1 MRTKPFFF
9 MHIIHRGIVSKSY
22 KENCLESFRASF
34 KKRFGIETD
43 IHSTRDKKFVCFHDF
58 TLKRIFKISK
68 SIKNINYE
76 DLKKIK
82 NKNFEIPQLKEVLK
96 ISKNKFPVFIEIKPL
111 FNKKLLSNL
120 IKETRGFKKCTFIS
134 FKHENIYN
142 LLKLNSKLSVGLSFS
157 NKSSVKSILKSS
169 LNKKIKYL
177 ILDKKF
183 LNSRRIQTINKEK
196 YYYTIKNKKEFL
208 KYEKDNN
215 LIFENL

>member
-1 MRTKPFFF
+1 
-9 MHIIHRGIVSKSY
+9 MHIIHRGIVSNSY

-34 KKRFGIETD
+34 KKRYGIETD
-43 IHSTRDKKFVCFHDF
+43 IHSTKDKKFVCFHDF

-82 NKNFEIPQLKEVLK
+82 NKNFQIPPLKEVLK
-96 ISKNKFPVFIEIKPL
+96 ISKKKFPIFIEIKPL
-111 FNKKLLSNL
+111 FNKELLSNL
-120 IKETRGFKKCTFIS
+120 IKETRSFKKCTFIS

-157 NKSSVKSILKSS
+157 NKSSIKSILKSS

-183 LNSRRIQTINKEK
+183 LNSRRIQIINKEK

>member
-1 MRTKPFFF
+1 

-43 IHSTRDKKFVCFHDF
+43 IHSTKDKKFVCFHDF

-82 NKNFEIPQLKEVLK
+82 NKNFQIPPLKEVLK

-111 FNKKLLSNL
+111 FDKELLSNL
-120 IKETRGFKKCTFIS
+120 IKETRSFKKCTFIS

-157 NKSSVKSILKSS
+157 NKSSVKSIIKSS
-169 LNKKIKYL
+169 LDKKIKYL

-183 LNSRRIQTINKEK
+183 LNSRRIQIINKEK

>member
-1 MRTKPFFF
+1 

-43 IHSTRDKKFVCFHDF
+43 IHATKDKKFVCFHDF

-82 NKNFEIPQLKEVLK
+82 NKNFQIPPLKQVLK

-111 FNKKLLSNL
+111 FDKELLSNL
-120 IKETRGFKKCTFIS
+120 IKETRSFKKCTFIS

-183 LNSRRIQTINKEK
+183 LNNEKINKTNKEK
-196 YYYTIKNKKEFL
+196 YYYTIKSKKEFL
-208 KYEKDNN
+208 KYYENNN

>member
-1 MRTKPFFF
+1 
-9 MHIIHRGIVSKSY
+9 MHIIHRGIVNKSY

-43 IHSTRDKKFVCFHDF
+43 IHSTKDKKFVCFHDF

-82 NKNFEIPQLKEVLK
+82 NKNFQIPPLKEVLK
-96 ISKNKFPVFIEIKPL
+96 ISKKKFPIFIEIKPL
-111 FNKKLLSNL
+111 FNKELLSNL
-120 IKETRGFKKCTFIS
+120 IKESRSFKKCTFIS

-157 NKSSVKSILKSS
+157 NNSSVKSILKSS
-169 LNKKIKYL
+169 LNKRIKYL

-183 LNSRRIQTINKEK
+183 LTNGRIQIIKKEK

>member
-1 MRTKPFFF
+1 

-43 IHSTRDKKFVCFHDF
+43 IHSTKDKKFVCFHDF

-82 NKNFEIPQLKEVLK
+82 NKNFQIPPLKEVLK
-96 ISKNKFPVFIEIKPL
+96 ISKKKFPIFIEIKPL
-111 FNKKLLSNL
+111 FNKELLSNL
-120 IKETRGFKKCTFIS
+120 IKETRSFKKCTFIS

-157 NKSSVKSILKSS
+157 NKSSVKSILKKS